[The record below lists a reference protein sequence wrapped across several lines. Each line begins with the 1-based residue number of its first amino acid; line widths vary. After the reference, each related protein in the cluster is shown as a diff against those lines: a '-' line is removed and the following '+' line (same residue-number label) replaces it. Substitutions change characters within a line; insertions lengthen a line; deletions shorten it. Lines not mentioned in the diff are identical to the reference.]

1 MEAGG
6 GRRCARWEWQRLWR
20 RGTPVNISGCFKF
33 LRFFA
38 RGGTGGRG
46 QLRRLW
52 GEAVNVLACGWK
64 LRTGEGLLYGLL
76 WAGPFS
82 PVILGCAGRDCLK
95 LAHARDGPGLS
106 LRIASGRI
114 ALPMSKYKNSG
125 SGGQDARPPQKTHTG
140 QRRGRF
146 SDADE
151 PRAVSPD
158 WRLWPQELGVGSWEL
173 GVRSQESGVRR
184 QETGGRRRALR
195 ERGAGWGWSEP
206 GTTLECYLTP
216 EKYALYQFYRWHQRE

>member
-1 MEAGG
+1 MTIMDLRSGKESGDGSG
-6 GRRCARWEWQRLWR
+6 GRFARWEWQRLWR
-20 RGTPVNISGCFKF
+20 RGTPVSISGCFQF

-82 PVILGCAGRDCLK
+82 PVILGYAGRDCLK

-114 ALPMSKYKNSG
+114 ALPMSTYKNSG
-125 SGGQDARPPQKTHTG
+125 SGGQDARPPPPKKRVLGNGGDDFQTPTIR
-140 QRRGRF
+140 QRPVPIG
-146 SDADE
+146 
-151 PRAVSPD
+151 
-158 WRLWPQELGVGSWEL
+158 GC
-173 GVRSQESGVRR
+173 
-184 QETGGRRRALR
+184 GRR
-195 ERGAGWGWSEP
+195 S
-206 GTTLECYLTP
+206 
-216 EKYALYQFYRWHQRE
+216 

>member
-1 MEAGG
+1 MDLRSGKESGDG
-6 GRRCARWEWQRLWR
+6 SGRRFARWEWRRLWP
-20 RGTPVNISGCFKF
+20 RGTPVSISGCFKF

-125 SGGQDARPPQKTHTG
+125 SGGQDARPPQKNAYWATAGTIFRRRRAKSG
-140 QRRGRF
+140 QSRL
-146 SDADE
+146 A
-151 PRAVSPD
+151 AVAAGVRS
-158 WRLWPQELGVGSWEL
+158 WELGVGS
-173 GVRSQESGVRR
+173 
-184 QETGGRRRALR
+184 
-195 ERGAGWGWSEP
+195 
-206 GTTLECYLTP
+206 
-216 EKYALYQFYRWHQRE
+216 